1 MGGLGRRRD
10 ANAAKLAVVSGRPVS
25 VGPFPTAGPTASD
38 GRAGLAVPP
47 RLFPRPTHGGVRAS
61 VIFRRPPPTPMATRS
76 TRRSAPAPV
85 TTRGV
90 TTMPFSRQNYRL
102 LLGAVGL
109 IVLGYAVMLVDNA
122 TSANPVDSPLS
133 LVVAPLLLLVGYVGV
148 AGAVLW
154 GVPRDA
160 GPEPDAAPE

>member
-1 MGGLGRRRD
+1 MASRSKRR
-10 ANAAKLAVVSGRPVS
+10 
-25 VGPFPTAGPTASD
+25 
-38 GRAGLAVPP
+38 
-47 RLFPRPTHGGVRAS
+47 
-61 VIFRRPPPTPMATRS
+61 AT
-76 TRRSAPAPV
+76 TSAP

-90 TTMPFSRQNYRL
+90 TTMPFGPQNYRL

-122 TSANPVDSPLS
+122 TSADPVDSPLS
-133 LVVAPLLLLVGYVGV
+133 LVVGALLLLAGYVGV

-160 GPEPDAAPE
+160 APDDPEPVEA